1 MAPETQLHSRQL
13 GTLAGELIEA
23 MPPLDPA
30 EQRVAFAVYRL
41 LALGEPVP
49 PSRIAERVGV
59 PADRVAV
66 LLDSWPGVY
75 RDSEGRMI
83 GFWGL
88 ALSEMPH
95 RVQVDGRTLYGWC
108 AWDTLFIPLILGKE
122 ARVESPCATTGEVVS
137 LTVGPDGIRDV
148 APEGAVLSFLRPE
161 GKFDYDVILSF
172 CHYVLLFRSEEAGG
186 EWTAAHANT
195 FLLSPA
201 EGFELGRLTWETK
214 LAAALRDDPARAA

>member
-1 MAPETQLHSRQL
+1 MAPDTQLHSRQL
-13 GTLAGELIEA
+13 GTLAVELIEA
-23 MPPLDPA
+23 IPPLDAA
-30 EQRVAFAVYRL
+30 EQRVALAVYRL
-41 LALGEPVP
+41 LALGELVP
-49 PSRIAERVGV
+49 PSRIAERVDLPGE
-59 PADRVAV
+59 RVEV

-75 RDSEGRMI
+75 RDSEGRVI

-122 ARVESPCATTGEVVS
+122 ARVESPCESTGEPIS
-137 LTVGPDGIRDV
+137 LTVGPDGVRDV

-161 GKFDYDVILSF
+161 GKFDHDVILSF
-172 CHYVLLFRSEEAGG
+172 CHYVLFFRSETAGRQ
-186 EWTAAHANT
+186 WTAAHPNT

-201 EGFELGRLTWETK
+201 EGFELGRLTWGRK
-214 LAAALRDDPARAA
+214 FAAALADDRARAA